1 MWRICTSV
9 TFICFCLHHADIFS
23 FSSFYKNEINCSVI
37 HAGKRK
43 FFNSV
48 ILLILLCCTI
58 LDRWYFSR
66 TKFNMAFYRIYF
78 FSFHS
83 SWTSCTFFLLF
94 QVAWIW
100 HQLQGS
106 ELLGKSFQASMKNCF
121 KIYRTCL
128 IHLGI
133 WQNIVMSLTV
143 KTCSPL
149 LFPCFLLSKKT
160 LHSFMK
166 VKAEIHHLLLAK
178 ENQLCYIINNVLN
191 CCWF

>member
-1 MWRICTSV
+1 M
-9 TFICFCLHHADIFS
+9 LAKGNFS
-23 FSSFYKNEINCSVI
+23 
-37 HAGKRK
+37 
-43 FFNSV
+43 
-48 ILLILLCCTI
+48 ILLFYWYCCAVLFWIDGIFPVQNLTWPFI
-58 LDRWYFSR
+58 GF
-66 TKFNMAFYRIYF
+66 IF